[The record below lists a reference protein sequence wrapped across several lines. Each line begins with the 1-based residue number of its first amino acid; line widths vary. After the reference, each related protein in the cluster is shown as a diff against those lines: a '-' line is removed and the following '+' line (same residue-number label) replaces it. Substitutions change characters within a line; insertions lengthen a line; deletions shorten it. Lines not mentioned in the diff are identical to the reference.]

1 MKTRLAVFAAATLA
15 ALGACSCRTTSPEP
29 PTIPVTC
36 VVQPESGAVY
46 EITLD
51 GKLVGS
57 GKATPHS
64 QQCVNFE
71 AARGEHLLLVTAAGM
86 EPYQRTIAVT
96 GAGKNLQTFF
106 VELKPSGH

>member
-1 MKTRLAVFAAATLA
+1 MKTRLAVFAAAMIA
-15 ALGACSCRTTSPEP
+15 ALGVCSCRTASPET
-29 PTIPVTC
+29 PTVPVTC

-51 GKLVGS
+51 GRLVGS
-57 GKATPHS
+57 GKTPPHT

-71 AARGEHLLLVTAAGM
+71 ATRGEHLLLVAAAGM

-106 VELKPSGH
+106 VELKH